1 MSDTRAGSKWL
12 QWTHNLL
19 LNAYTGISHTR
30 PSTHTVH
37 RYIHIHAVYIYNLCT
52 YVYINIYNLC
62 TYVYVGVYIYI
73 YFFICIYIYIYM
85 SYSCGKESYR
95 VFDEWN
101 SKALPSPQVS
111 RNIRSQTSPNATKAE
126 TPPGSRWS
134 YCCHMANVPPP
145 KPGDMGPRDCQPQI
159 WCQTVVVLSHLT
171 NCNAQEG
178 SKMVQIKPPTDRCQP
193 DEVARRTIVWRCG
206 NVHRRRQCFYMSNC
220 LVVHPCQQALTIH
233 SYVIICL
240 LMCMCIY
247 IWLNIVYRIINTC
260 TYNIR

>member
-1 MSDTRAGSKWL
+1 
-12 QWTHNLL
+12 
-19 LNAYTGISHTR
+19 
-30 PSTHTVH
+30 
-37 RYIHIHAVYIYNLCT
+37 
-52 YVYINIYNLC
+52 
-62 TYVYVGVYIYI
+62 
-73 YFFICIYIYIYM
+73 M

-145 KPGDMGPRDCQPQI
+145 KPDMGPRDCQPQKLRI
-159 WCQTVVVLSHLT
+159 WCQTVVVLSHFNEQRPRRVQNGPNQT
-171 NCNAQEG
+171 ANG
-178 SKMVQIKPPTDRCQP
+178 SVPPFVPQP

-247 IWLNIVYRIINTC
+247 IYVVKYSL
-260 TYNIR
+260 